1 MLLSYTSML
10 CKGIK
15 VFDNNYHFI
24 LGKNAYFEFMTM
36 TFELCCGLHQ
46 LLGEMVSLWLLYLC
60 C

>member
-24 LGKNAYFEFMTM
+24 LEKNAYFESS
-36 TFELCCGLHQ
+36 GLIYDHVAIINSK
-46 LLGEMVSLWLLYLC
+46 LTYL
-60 C
+60 

>member
-24 LGKNAYFEFMTM
+24 LGKNAYFEFMTIYGHYK
-36 TFELCCGLHQ
+36 LKINL
-46 LLGEMVSLWLLYLC
+46 SLSFVVAFTSC
-60 C
+60 